1 VLNMNVHRFAPG
13 HRLRIG
19 PSRLMG
25 QRRSHRG
32 FTLLEVLVSILVFS
46 IGVLGLV
53 GLQARA
59 TQISIAAE
67 DTNRAALLASE
78 MAALMWNRGT
88 VVIATTDAQRVAWEA
103 RVAAPVNGGLPG
115 GAGAITTLPAGAPTP
130 REAEITITWNPLG
143 AVPGAP
149 AQNRYTTTVVIPPN

>member
-1 VLNMNVHRFAPG
+1 MDDHRFAPR
-13 HRLRIG
+13 HCCRIG
-19 PSRLMG
+19 RASRVG
-25 QRRSHRG
+25 PRRSDRG

-88 VVIATTDAQRVAWEA
+88 VVIATTDAARVAWEA
-103 RVAAPVNGGLPG
+103 RVAAPVDGGLPG
-115 GAGAITTLPAGAPTP
+115 GAGTITTLPVGAPTP